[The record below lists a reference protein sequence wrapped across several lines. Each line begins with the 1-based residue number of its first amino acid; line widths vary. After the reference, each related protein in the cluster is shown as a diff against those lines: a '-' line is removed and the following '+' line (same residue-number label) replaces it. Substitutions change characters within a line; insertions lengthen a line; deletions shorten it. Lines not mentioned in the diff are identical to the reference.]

1 MVGNVI
7 EILDIGEDSDEEE
20 DGAAKDVNSD
30 RKGIAERLLS
40 ALIWHGA
47 NTAEGGVSSSC
58 LKP

>member
-1 MVGNVI
+1 MI